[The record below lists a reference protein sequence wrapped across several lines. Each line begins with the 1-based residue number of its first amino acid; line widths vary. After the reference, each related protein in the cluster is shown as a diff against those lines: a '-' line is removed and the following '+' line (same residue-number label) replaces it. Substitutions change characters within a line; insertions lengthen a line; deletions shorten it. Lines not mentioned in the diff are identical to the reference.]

1 MSHHRAAQDVVACTQ
16 LLPLQDGNV
25 VHFKAKRGT
34 QFRKLMKAY
43 CERQSFQPE
52 SVVFMYDGE
61 RLRGDQTPADVSIS
75 WLSSLAVWPKGRHP
89 CEDSEATVGQA
100 DAFRHG
106 LNIVCALVQLALC
119 VGSTEADSRPAP
131 SVAVC
136 SQCMLYRVSCE
147 SPAPASALSTYCA
160 LRCPDPL
167 AAVSA
172 GRHAGPGLH

>member
-1 MSHHRAAQDVVACTQ
+1 MSWPSLHPVSSLGCSGCSRLLLKSYLCAIALRDSQQPVSHYCAVSEMVSCPE

-75 WLSSLAVWPKGRHP
+75 WLSSLAVWPTQCHLCKG
-89 CEDSEATVGQA
+89 SETSVGQA
-100 DAFRHG
+100 DAFKHDV
-106 LNIVCALVQLALC
+106 NIVCALVQLAPWF
-119 VGSTEADSRPAP
+119 GGTEADSRPAP

-136 SQCMLYRVSCE
+136 
-147 SPAPASALSTYCA
+147 
-160 LRCPDPL
+160 
-167 AAVSA
+167 
-172 GRHAGPGLH
+172 